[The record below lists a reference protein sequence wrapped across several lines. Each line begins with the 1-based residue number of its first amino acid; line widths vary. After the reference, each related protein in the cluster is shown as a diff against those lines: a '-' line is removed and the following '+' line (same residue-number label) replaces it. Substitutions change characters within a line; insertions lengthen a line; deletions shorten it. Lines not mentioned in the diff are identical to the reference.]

1 MRLRRINK
9 LTGRTQNATKK
20 RGRRRNSLRLRK
32 IRNPGGKK
40 TRIAGSLRDS
50 FHGTRLRNI
59 RRSSV
64 GRERRRPHSTEQ
76 RRNPRKPSNHPR
88 LRSPS
93 LFCSPSERSLS
104 RATRVDRFGQHQRVF
119 QYLFRRSSWNSFRIA
134 RHTTRIRPDLVAG
147 CGRKRLFSS
156 IDGEGLLLVL
166 PSYFVS

>member
-32 IRNPGGKK
+32 IRNPRREK
-40 TRIAGSLRDS
+40 TRIPSSLRDS

-88 LRSPS
+88 LRSP
-93 LFCSPSERSLS
+93 C
-104 RATRVDRFGQHQRVF
+104 
-119 QYLFRRSSWNSFRIA
+119 
-134 RHTTRIRPDLVAG
+134 
-147 CGRKRLFSS
+147 LFSLRASGVYHEPLELIGSVNTNAFLVTDVFSLAS
-156 IDGEGLLLVL
+156 IPAL
-166 PSYFVS
+166 P